1 MGNSL
6 ELTFQVLTLE
16 SPSKISLKRVQ
27 NLQTNKSLNQFHTR
41 GGTIATNKLKKAHKT
56 KTNKQKTV
64 SGWTKP
70 NMKRNMKED
79 REEVEWPKTQRRR
92 MGGDGR
98 EPTDLLL

>member
-6 ELTFQVLTLE
+6 ELAFLE

-56 KTNKQKTV
+56 KKFKTV
-64 SGWTKP
+64 AGWAKQ
-70 NMKRNMKED
+70 NMKRKKKEG
-79 REEVEWPKTQRRR
+79 REERGRRR
-92 MGGDGR
+92 RVRMEMVKDQIA
-98 EPTDLLL
+98 E